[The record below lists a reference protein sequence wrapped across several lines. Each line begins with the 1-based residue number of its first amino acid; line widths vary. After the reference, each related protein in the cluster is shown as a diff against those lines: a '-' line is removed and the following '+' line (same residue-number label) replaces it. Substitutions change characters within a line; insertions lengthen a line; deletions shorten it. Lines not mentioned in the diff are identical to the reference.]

1 MRWHGAGAAMVD
13 LALKILRDDKPRF
26 LTTVIGV
33 AFAVAL
39 VYVQVGLFVGLLASA
54 SVTIEHMDAD
64 LWVVAHDTPN
74 VDFANPFPETLV
86 GRVRSVPGVAR
97 ADNLIVWFTTV
108 ALPGGA
114 KESVVLYALRDFARW
129 NLPWKVLEGDPADL
143 RRGPYVFLDDSATRR
158 FGPFAVGEHRE
169 FSGRRLKIIGRTG
182 EARSFTTS
190 PVAFLD
196 YRLAQSLTPDELAGR
211 ATYIVAKLAPGADA
225 GAVAAEVRR
234 RLPYHDVHT
243 RAGWARRSRDYW
255 IESTGLGLTMFLTVS
270 LGCLVGVIVVAQTLY
285 TSTTEHLAE
294 FATVKAIGGRDRD
307 IYGVILEQASIA
319 ACLGYL
325 VGSAATLALVPIL
338 ARVDMPLVVTPDLA
352 ATIFV
357 GTLGLCLLA
366 SAWSFRRIAALDPA
380 MVFRG

>member
-1 MRWHGAGAAMVD
+1 MVD
-13 LALKILRDDKPRF
+13 LAIKILLDDKARF
-26 LTTVIGV
+26 LTTVTGV

-54 SVTIEHMDAD
+54 SVTIDRMDAD
-64 LWVVAHDTPN
+64 LWVVAHNTPN
-74 VDFANPFPETLV
+74 VDFANPFPETLAS
-86 GRVRSVPGVAR
+86 RVRSVPGVER

-114 KESVVLYALRDFARW
+114 KESVVLYALRDFRRW
-129 NLPWKVLEGDPADL
+129 NLPWKILEGDVADL
-143 RRGPYVFLDDSATRR
+143 RRGPYVFLDDSASRR
-158 FGPFAVGEHRE
+158 FGPFRVGEYRE
-169 FSGRRLKIIGRTG
+169 FSGKRLKIIGRTD

-196 YRLAQSLTPDELAGR
+196 YALAQSLTPDELDR
-211 ATYIVAKLAPGADA
+211 RTTYVVAKVRPGADPK
-225 GAVAAEVRR
+225 AVAAAIRS

-243 RAGWARRSRDYW
+243 RAEWSKLSRDYW

-294 FATVKAIGGRDRD
+294 FATVKAIGGRDRT
-307 IYGVILEQASIA
+307 IYGVIIEQAAIA

-325 VGSAATLALVPIL
+325 LGSGATLAAVPLL
-338 ARVDMPLVVTPDLA
+338 ARIDMPLVVRPELA
-352 ATIFV
+352 AAIFA
-357 GTLGLCLLA
+357 GTLGFCLLA
-366 SAWSFRRIAALDPA
+366 SAWSFRRIARLDPA

>member
-1 MRWHGAGAAMVD
+1 MVD
-13 LALKILRDDKPRF
+13 LAIKILMDDKARF
-26 LTTVIGV
+26 LTTVTGV

-54 SVTIEHMDAD
+54 SITIDRMDAD

-74 VDFANPFPETLV
+74 VDFANPFSESDV
-86 GRVRSVPGVAR
+86 GRVRSVPGVET

-114 KESVVLYALRDFARW
+114 KESAVIYALKDFTKW
-129 NLPWKVLEGDPADL
+129 NLPWKVLEGDPSDL

-158 FGPFAVGEHRE
+158 FGPFAVGQRRE
-169 FSGRRLKIIGRTG
+169 FSGHRLKIIGRTS

-190 PVAFLD
+190 PIAFLD
-196 YRLAQSLTPDELAGR
+196 YGIAQELSPGELDHR
-211 ATYIVAKLAPGADA
+211 TTYIVARLEPGADIK
-225 GAVAAEVRR
+225 AVAQSIRQ

-243 RAGWARRSRDYW
+243 RAEWSKLSRDYW
-255 IESTGLGLTMFLTVS
+255 VESTGLGLTMFLTVS

-294 FATVKAIGGRDRD
+294 FATVKAIGGRDRS
-307 IYGVILEQASIA
+307 IYGVIIEQASIA

-325 VGSAATLALVPIL
+325 LGTLASLALVPIL
-338 ARVDMPLVVTPDLA
+338 ALIDMPLVVRADLA
-352 ATIFV
+352 ALIFV

-366 SAWSFRRIAALDPA
+366 SAWSFRRIARLDPA
-380 MVFRG
+380 IVFRG